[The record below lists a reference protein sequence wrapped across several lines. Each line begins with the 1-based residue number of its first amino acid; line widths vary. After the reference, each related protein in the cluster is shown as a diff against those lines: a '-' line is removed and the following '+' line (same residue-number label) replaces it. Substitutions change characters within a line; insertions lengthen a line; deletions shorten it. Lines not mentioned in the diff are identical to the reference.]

1 MQFEYYFSNALNAF
15 FKINSDC
22 DVRDWVATL
31 SYDDLCNL
39 KTQIEAFVSPLPT
52 RFSSSEGIDSNYL
65 AFAAESQ
72 KRRKRVGKLS
82 WEKRERVLL
91 EISQYIIL
99 EMDDRRLRI
108 RALEA
113 DAQIV
118 LGSAT
123 KARKWM
129 TQNNTTLCGSPI
141 SMLNTKNGAEE
152 VRKVLASIAYGG
164 AI

>member
-1 MQFEYYFSNALNAF
+1 MQFVYYFSSALNAF
-15 FKINSDC
+15 CKSNCNC

-52 RFSSSEGIDSNYL
+52 RMSSTEGIDSNYL

-72 KRRKRVGKLS
+72 KRRKRVCKLS

-99 EMDDRRLRI
+99 EIDARRLRI
-108 RALEA
+108 KALEA
-113 DAQIV
+113 DAKIV
-118 LGSAT
+118 FGSAA

-129 TQNNTTLCGSPI
+129 TQNNTALCGSPI

-152 VRKVLASIAYGG
+152 VRKALASIAYGG